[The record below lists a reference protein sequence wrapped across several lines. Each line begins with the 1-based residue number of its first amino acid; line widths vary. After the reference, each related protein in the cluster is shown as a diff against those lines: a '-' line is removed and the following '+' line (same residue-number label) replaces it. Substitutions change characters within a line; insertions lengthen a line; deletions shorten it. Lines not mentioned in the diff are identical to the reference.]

1 MTTPAIHSIVKILEE
16 LPETRQRQAAAHL
29 QNYLAGTHTGHRKG
43 KSGRQ
48 VLRFAGVISPTDLKQ
63 IQKAI
68 EAGCEQ
74 VDSNEW

>member
-16 LPETRQRQAAAHL
+16 LPETRQRQAATHL
-29 QNYLAGTHTGHRKG
+29 QNYLAGAHTGRRKG
-43 KSGRQ
+43 KTGRQ